1 MGSMLGVVDKA
12 EFGLHYNMRDL
23 IVMLVLIIN
32 INNQWIQDCHA
43 HDYSGWV
50 IFLSKFISHV

>member
-1 MGSMLGVVDKA
+1 VVDKA